1 MNLDEVRVNID
12 RVDKEIR
19 KLFIERMELADNVAR
34 IKAQTEDEIY
44 KPDREEAII
53 RKNTE
58 GIDEKLLREY
68 TALIKRIMEVSRK
81 YQYGRTLEIRDC
93 FPYEF
98 DTRMAKPE
106 SVAMLKSEL
115 YMCDGFS
122 KDRVLCV
129 DNYDEMARLIVD
141 GKIDAGMGVME
152 EIGKAAE
159 DGLNTAL
166 VKYNLYIN
174 SCRLIEENGRK
185 LKLVTF
191 SKKLVVDE
199 QDNRLKIMFVCP
211 NRSGSLGS
219 LLCQISD
226 YGVNLTEIHSRPN
239 GETKDWNY
247 EFYAELS
254 LNLLGREAQAL
265 IFQLSKETQYLQ
277 ILGSFRV
284 EE

>member
-58 GIDEKLLREY
+58 GIDGKLLREY

-98 DTRMAKPE
+98 DSKMAAPE

-115 YMCDGFS
+115 YLCDGFS

-129 DNYDEMARLIVD
+129 DNYDEMARLIVE
-141 GKIDAGMGVME
+141 GRIDAGMGVME

-166 VKYNLYIN
+166 VKYKLYIN

-191 SKKLVVDE
+191 SRKLVVDE

-239 GETKDWNY
+239 GETEDWNY